1 MSMKLKAMRKIDA
14 ILKPSQGWYRVL
26 TLQRAQ
32 LAVSLIRMTD
42 SDWDLN

>member
-1 MSMKLKAMRKIDA
+1 MKLKAMRKIDA
-14 ILKPSQGWYRVL
+14 ILKTITGVVSVL